1 MYNSIFP
8 WFKHT
13 AFYFPPSDSSDGPP
27 FSPERETCCIF
38 LLISFSML
46 AFLKENIPLPPLVK
60 QHVLHRL
67 ENPSGFLPTC
77 EALQGFTPTREWH
90 SHSCGQRTCR
100 SRLLR
105 MSRSINSQTY
115 LVHPC
120 NSPDNKKRQ
129 RNFLPLFDIWR
140 ETLPMC
146 NLKSDSLMSAFLYA
160 CDFPRH
166 SCL

>member
-1 MYNSIFP
+1 MVPLSLQRGKRAACFPFAELLNSYLY
-8 WFKHT
+8 T
-13 AFYFPPSDSSDGPP
+13 
-27 FSPERETCCIF
+27 REH
-38 LLISFSML
+38 SAS
-46 AFLKENIPLPPLVK
+46 PLVK

-90 SHSCGQRTCR
+90 SHSYGQRTCR
-100 SRLLR
+100 SQLLLI
-105 MSRSINSQTY
+105 SRSINSQPC

-146 NLKSDSLMSAFLYA
+146 DLKSDSLMSVFCMFTIYLVTRTLNSQT
-160 CDFPRH
+160 C
-166 SCL
+166 S